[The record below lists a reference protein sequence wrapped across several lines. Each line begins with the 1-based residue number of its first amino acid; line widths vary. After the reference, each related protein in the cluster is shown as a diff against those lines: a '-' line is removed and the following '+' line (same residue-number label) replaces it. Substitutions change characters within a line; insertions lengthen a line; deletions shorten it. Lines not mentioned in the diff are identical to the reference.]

1 MLYAT
6 VVSLTVIIV
15 LIAISGV
22 LWRIR
27 SRRLRE
33 LDGHSID
40 VQSLH
45 DLLLPEPRVL
55 LFDVRQPLDLLAY
68 SEKIPGA
75 VRLAPKDILSN
86 PALIPQDRDVV
97 VYCTCPGDKTS
108 REIIQRGLSLG
119 LRHVKLL
126 RGGLDAWKQRGFP
139 VEPYKESFHLD
150 TAL

>member
-1 MLYAT
+1 M
-6 VVSLTVIIV
+6 VIV
-15 LIAISGV
+15 LAAIGLV
-22 LWRIR
+22 IWRIR
-27 SRRLRE
+27 SSRLRE

-40 VQSLH
+40 AQTLH

-75 VRLAPKDILSN
+75 VRLAPKDVMSN

-108 REIIQRGLSLG
+108 REIIQRGLALG
-119 LRHVKLL
+119 LRRVKLL
-126 RGGLDAWKQRGFP
+126 YGGLDAWKQKGYP
-139 VEPYKESFHLD
+139 VEPYKESFRLD
-150 TAL
+150 TAV

>member
-6 VVSLTVIIV
+6 AVSLTVIVV
-15 LIAISGV
+15 LLALGVV

-27 SRRLRE
+27 SHRLRE
-33 LDGHSID
+33 LDSHSID

-75 VRLAPKDILSN
+75 VRLAPKDVLSD
-86 PALIPQDRDVV
+86 PTLIPQDRDVV

-108 REIIQRGLSLG
+108 REIIQRGLALG

-126 RGGLDAWKQRGFP
+126 QGGLNAWKQKGYP

-150 TAL
+150 TAV